1 MLPQPETKSQSD
13 CREVNYLKLF
23 SINFQIFITI
33 FTVTSLFM
41 EDIRII
47 FIDISADTI
56 VDGVNILF
64 ILIFTLE
71 IVLSLSVP
79 KYLNS
84 FFFYLDVLS
93 TLSII
98 MDISILTNLLYSS
111 SALFS
116 GLQLSVIIRNSK
128 ASRAAARTVRVM
140 KIFRLARIVKLYKSA
155 TKAKEL
161 KSKKIREEMN

>member
-1 MLPQPETKSQSD
+1 
-13 CREVNYLKLF
+13 
-23 SINFQIFITI
+23 
-33 FTVTSLFM
+33 M

-56 VDGVNILF
+56 IDSVNILF
-64 ILIFTLE
+64 ITIFMFE
-71 IVLSLSVP
+71 IFLSLSVP
-79 KYLNS
+79 GYLYS

-93 TLSII
+93 TLSIT
-98 MDISILTNLLYSS
+98 MDISMLTNLLYSS
-111 SALFS
+111 SALAS

-155 TKAKEL
+155 TKAQEL
-161 KSKKIREEMN
+161 KSKKIK